1 MGTTPPKELHVDKH
15 VAYIKSLDTRRDELE
30 YWLTEHLRINGVYW
44 GLTALDLLG
53 HRGVLPRDKTIEY
66 VKSCQHENGG
76 FGAHPGHD
84 AHILTTVSAV
94 QILAIED
101 ALDQVDKDQIARYV
115 ASLQDRETG
124 IFAGDQWGE
133 VDTRFIYGAFNCL
146 SLLGKLNC
154 IDVEKAVQYVLL
166 CKNYDGGFGMLP
178 GAESHAGQIFTC
190 IGTLA
195 IAKKLEL
202 IDHDLLGEWLCER
215 QLPNGGLNGRPEKLE
230 DVCYSWWVLSSLAMI
245 DRLHYIDRDNLIA
258 FILSCQDP
266 ERGGIA
272 DRPNDMPDVFHT
284 VFGVAGLS
292 LLGYPGLREVDPKY
306 CMPTDVIKKVV
317 GQPVMAV

>member
-1 MGTTPPKELHVDKH
+1 METTPPQELYVDKH
-15 VAYIKSLDTRRDELE
+15 VAYIKSLDTRKDELE

-53 HRGVLPRDKTIEY
+53 HRDVLPRDKTI
-66 VKSCQHENGG
+66 VFVRSCQHENGG

-94 QILAIED
+94 QILAIEN
-101 ALDQVDKDQIARYV
+101 ALDQVDKDQVARYI

-124 IFAGDQWGE
+124 IFAGDKWGE
-133 VDTRFIYGAFNCL
+133 VDTRFTYGAFNCL
-146 SLLGKLNC
+146 SLLGKLDY

-190 IGTLA
+190 VGTLA
-195 IAKKLEL
+195 IAKKLDL
-202 IDHDLLGEWLCER
+202 IDHDLLGEWLSER

-245 DRLHYIDRDNLIA
+245 DRLHWIDRDKLVA

-284 VFGVAGLS
+284 VFGIAGLS

-317 GQPVMAV
+317 G

>member
-1 MGTTPPKELHVDKH
+1 METTPPQEFHVDKH
-15 VAYIKSLDTRRDELE
+15 VAYIKSLDTRKDELE

-124 IFAGDQWGE
+124 IFSGDQWGE

-146 SLLGKLNC
+146 SLLGKLDF

-190 IGTLA
+190 VGTLA

-245 DRLHYIDRDNLIA
+245 DKLHYIDRDKLVA

-292 LLGYPGLREVDPKY
+292 LLGYSGLREVDPKY
-306 CMPTDVIKKVV
+306 CMPTDVINKVV
-317 GQPVMAV
+317 G